1 MNITSIST
9 IVIVAVLVLGA
20 VSAFIWVSVHRKRQ
34 SLEFQK
40 RYGPEYDQTVLRL
53 GSQSK
58 AEADLRKRQARVA
71 KLKIKPLTMEEAA
84 RFDQAW
90 SSLQGRFV
98 DNPSGTVAEA
108 DTLVREVMTA
118 RGYPMSDFES
128 QAADISVDHPGVVAE
143 YRSAQA
149 IAVRNSRGEADTE
162 ELRKAV
168 VHYRTLFSDLLEVR
182 QSPVTETPTPSLA
195 VHS

>member
-9 IVIVAVLVLGA
+9 IVVVAVLVLGA

-34 SLEFQK
+34 SLEFQT
-40 RYGPEYDQTVLRL
+40 RYGAEYDQTVLRL

-84 RFDQAW
+84 RF
-90 SSLQGRFV
+90 V
-98 DNPSGTVAEA
+98 DNPSDTVAEA

-182 QSPVTETPTPSLA
+182 QAPVTERPTPSLV